1 MALFANCIDLAIHP
15 DQRMTK
21 LASVNFVASSRVS
34 EELAVSGHLALSAP
48 SQIMGQ
54 FQFLKTLSHPNLCEY
69 VEIHRGKHD
78 RLFVVSEYFDLSLQ
92 KARNLDSK
100 DPPPVS
106 TTVLKQ
112 WAFEILSALQ
122 FLKENHII
130 HAALSPPNIMLDKEN
145 HVKLFGYGLHYMTS
159 GGRDVDFPI
168 GYPTYLAPE
177 CLDNISSVGF
187 DKRDIWATGVIL
199 VEQYTRNSFWTTS
212 DVGLI
217 FDTLMTL
224 REWHQED
231 PTSNIWQHDGI
242 ESLDINKSILEFLQK
257 QDIQDKEEL
266 LFQQFITSCLDMSL
280 EKRPSTGEALS
291 SAFFEHGLVPVDT
304 AAWVEGPIL
313 ASDVVEPET
322 IDTQNSQS
330 QEDVNGALQGLPV
343 SHMYNLWKLAG
354 GDVELDLV
362 KRGVFLSTPVIK
374 RLPRVCMMPEGLEAG
389 DKVTDTAQLYSDAIY
404 VLGFKELYQRLE
416 EGSKK
421 IASDKFEW
429 DTDYFILV
437 DENDVNFL
445 LDSEDDGTGKDESDT
460 LQDASLTEADALAA
474 NINDLMFTDD
484 VLSSEP
490 ASVQSNGMPTP
501 TTPSSSRSRAMSM
514 NSVVGRSRSAS
525 SLSMNSTASIPNPP
539 SVPKLPLFLREQDI
553 NYQYYRQTL
562 FSELLRQY
570 PASRKEI
577 LHHAKVDIPPL
588 LRGKVWAAVLG
599 VRGDVQHEYEQ
610 IEKCVDM
617 GADRQIEV
625 DVPRCHQ
632 YNQLLASSTGHEKL
646 RRLLKAWVSA
656 NTKLV
661 YWQGLDSLCAP
672 FLTLNFN
679 DEAIAFAC
687 LQKFIPKFLNN
698 FFLSDNAPVLQEYLA
713 VFRHL
718 LSFHDPELSSH
729 LDTIGFMPDL
739 YAIPWFL
746 TLFTHVFP
754 LDKIYHLWDKLLVG
768 PSSLPLFAGIAILR
782 QIRDTLLSYEFND
795 CIVLFSDSFPKVDIE
810 KCVQSALSMCKVTPP
825 SVSSRVHGP
834 DNSDDSLQDKN
845 ATDAEEQQVKQWWHE
860 PISIETKKAELAP
873 RLSISDIPKILPYA
887 LVLDIRP
894 ESEYVKGHAPSSMN
908 VLASQLSSYANILKK
923 LNRKYHVVVA
933 KEGEGGPEF
942 ATDLVRRNFPRT
954 ALLQGGMDAFE
965 TISDKSAHLC
975 TCRPQKQTTAGF
987 KGKGSEPP
995 FVMWRCKVP
1004 PPLKKK

>member
-1 MALFANCIDLAIHP
+1 MALFANSIDLAIHQ
-15 DQRMTK
+15 DQRTTK

-34 EELAVSGHLALSAP
+34 EALAVSGHLALSAP

-78 RLFVVSEYFDLSLQ
+78 RLFVVSEYHDLSLQ

-106 TTVLKQ
+106 ISVLKQ
-112 WAFEILSALQ
+112 WAFEIFSGLQ
-122 FLKENHII
+122 YLRENNIV
-130 HAALSPPNIMLDKEN
+130 HAALSPTNIMLDKEN
-145 HVKLFGYGLHYMTS
+145 HIKLFGYGLHYMTS

-177 CLDNISSVGF
+177 CLEDISSVGF
-187 DKRDIWATGVIL
+187 HKRDTWATGVIL
-199 VEQYTRNSFWTTS
+199 LEQYTRNSFWTTS

-224 REWHQED
+224 KEWHQED
-231 PTSNIWQHDGI
+231 NATSNVWHHDDI
-242 ESLDINKSILEFLQK
+242 ESLDISREILTFLQK
-257 QDIQDKEEL
+257 QDTLDTEEL
-266 LFQQFITSCLDMSL
+266 LFQQFVLRCLDLSL
-280 EKRPSTGEALS
+280 EKRPNTAEALS
-291 SAFFEHGLVPVDT
+291 SCFFGSGLVSVD
-304 AAWVEGPIL
+304 AQAWVEGPIL

-322 IDTQNSQS
+322 IDTQNSSS
-330 QEDVNGALQGLPV
+330 QEDVNGILQGLPASQV
-343 SHMYNLWKLAG
+343 YNLWKLAG

-374 RLPRVCMMPEGLEAG
+374 RLPRVCMLPEGLEVG
-389 DKVTDTAQLYSDAIY
+389 DKVIDTAQLYSDAIY

-416 EGSKK
+416 EGNKEA
-421 IASDKFEW
+421 ASDKFEW

-445 LDSEDDGTGKDESDT
+445 LESEDDDT
-460 LQDASLTEADALAA
+460 EKEQDSADSLAA
-474 NINDLMFTDD
+474 DINDLMFSDN
-484 VLSSEP
+484 VVSSEP
-490 ASVQSNGMPTP
+490 SAMQSNGMPTP
-501 TTPSSSRSRAMSM
+501 TTPSSSRSRALSM
-514 NSVVGRSRSAS
+514 NSATGRSRSAS
-525 SLSMNSTASIPNPP
+525 SLSINSTTSIPNQ
-539 SVPKLPLFLREQDI
+539 SNVPKLPLFLREQDI

-577 LHHAKVDIPPL
+577 FHHAKVDIPPL

-599 VRGDVQHEYEQ
+599 VRGEIQREYEQ

-632 YNQLLASSTGHEKL
+632 YNQLLASSTGHDKL

-698 FFLSDNAPVLQEYLA
+698 FFLKDNAPVLQEYLA

-795 CIVLFSDSFPKVDIE
+795 CIVLFSDSFPK
-810 KCVQSALSMCKVTPP
+810 CVFASAWS
-825 SVSSRVHGP
+825 
-834 DNSDDSLQDKN
+834 
-845 ATDAEEQQVKQWWHE
+845 
-860 PISIETKKAELAP
+860 
-873 RLSISDIPKILPYA
+873 
-887 LVLDIRP
+887 
-894 ESEYVKGHAPSSMN
+894 
-908 VLASQLSSYANILKK
+908 
-923 LNRKYHVVVA
+923 
-933 KEGEGGPEF
+933 
-942 ATDLVRRNFPRT
+942 
-954 ALLQGGMDAFE
+954 
-965 TISDKSAHLC
+965 
-975 TCRPQKQTTAGF
+975 
-987 KGKGSEPP
+987 
-995 FVMWRCKVP
+995 
-1004 PPLKKK
+1004 